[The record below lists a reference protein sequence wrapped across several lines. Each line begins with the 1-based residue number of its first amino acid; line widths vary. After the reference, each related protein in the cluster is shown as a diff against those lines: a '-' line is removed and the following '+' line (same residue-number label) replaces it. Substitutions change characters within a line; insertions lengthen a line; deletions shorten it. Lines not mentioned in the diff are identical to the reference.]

1 MSDELL
7 EKIINIEKLLME
19 IDAKIDHFLGFEE
32 LSEEEKEEVRKLRE
46 EVRRGEHAS
55 YNEVFSD

>member
-7 EKIINIEKLLME
+7 EKITNIEKLLME
-19 IDAKIDHFLGFEE
+19 IDAKIDHFLEFEE

-46 EVRRGEHAS
+46 EVRRDEHVS

>member
-1 MSDELL
+1 MSNELL
-7 EKIINIEKLLME
+7 EKITNIEKLLME

-46 EVRRGEHAS
+46 EVGKGEYAS
-55 YNEVFSD
+55 YNEIFSD